1 MTGVRRRAAR
11 LWHCRSGN
19 RATWGGGRAW
29 RLRLSAA
36 AIDLRLRE
44 GADAGKPLVVSDPDA
59 PASQALLEI
68 AAALPPRRGLAGR
81 RLKLLT

>member
-1 MTGVRRRAAR
+1 

-19 RATWGGGRAW
+19 SATWGGGRAR

-36 AIDLRLRE
+36 PIDLPLRE
-44 GADAGKPLVVSDPDA
+44 GAHADKPLVVSDPDA

-68 AAALPPRRGLAGR
+68 AAALPPRRSLAGR
-81 RLKLLT
+81 RLTLLT